1 MERKLSRRDFNKQL
15 VSVATAF
22 SLGIAGFTKSAFA
35 GSNRVLIIGGGFGG
49 ATAAKYLRK
58 LDPSLSVTLI
68 EPKAVFYTGPL
79 SNWVLAGLKTMQD
92 IAQHYTTLKNRY
104 NVTVIPDTAVSID
117 AVKKEVKLKSGK
129 VLSYDRLI
137 VSPGIDFTWD
147 TIEGYSEKVAEHI
160 MPHGFQGGSQI
171 LLLRQQLLALKDGS
185 NVLICP
191 PVNSFRC
198 PASPYERASL
208 IAMYL
213 KKNKPKSKVIILDH
227 KEMFSMQEL
236 FMQGWERLYPG
247 MIVWRAATAGG
258 NIEKV
263 DAASMTV
270 VTEFGD
276 EHGGMI
282 NVIPPQK
289 AGRIAYE
296 AGLTD
301 ATGWCPVNP
310 ETFESTIHQG
320 IHVIGDA
327 CMAGEM
333 PKTGFAAN
341 NQGKIAAAA
350 IVSLF
355 RGRQPGSPSLLS
367 NCYSLIDNG
376 YAISVAGVYKVTP
389 AGIVDINGTKGLTPL
404 DASHEYLRQ
413 EAALAWSWY
422 KNITKDVWG

>member
-227 KEMFSMQEL
+227 KEKFSMQEL

-247 MIVWRAATAGG
+247 MIVLRAATAGG

-263 DAASMTV
+263 DAASILKFH
-270 VTEFGD
+270 TEWSVPNPQSFGARIHSSTHL
-276 EHGGMI
+276 ETTTTHI
-282 NVIPPQK
+282 QK
-289 AGRIAYE
+289 HSVHKERFASPVSSNYCGNPK
-296 AGLTD
+296 D
-301 ATGWCPVNP
+301 AQCSQFQAFPLLVAWG
-310 ETFESTIHQG
+310 S
-320 IHVIGDA
+320 
-327 CMAGEM
+327 
-333 PKTGFAAN
+333 
-341 NQGKIAAAA
+341 
-350 IVSLF
+350 
-355 RGRQPGSPSLLS
+355 RQLL
-367 NCYSLIDNG
+367 
-376 YAISVAGVYKVTP
+376 
-389 AGIVDINGTKGLTPL
+389 
-404 DASHEYLRQ
+404 R
-413 EAALAWSWY
+413 
-422 KNITKDVWG
+422 